1 MSGKYPA
8 SRQGSTLPMEG
19 QDHVT
24 ESWRSPGTSADVT
37 VEVAGGWEDWCTMPD
52 NDNDRS
58 PFGRRPNADPG
69 GGSGTPKPRFAP
81 WLVVPIIL
89 VALLL
94 FNSVL
99 SRTNTNKIS
108 FSEFQTAVADGKIIS
123 DNDHPVRISDNQVS
137 GQISTD
143 EGTKDFT
150 TPLSP
155 NVLVTPGGDFT
166 NSLEEAGIVYTFEQP
181 SVLLSVILNFLPFLL
196 IMFAVYWF
204 VFRRMGSGATGALNM
219 GKNKVKIY
227 DRKEL
232 KTTFADV
239 AGVDE
244 AKEELREIVEFLSN
258 PKKYQRLGGRIP
270 KGVLLLGPPGCG
282 KTLLARAVAGEAN
295 VPFFFM
301 SGSEFVEMFVGLGAA
316 RVRELFQQAKEKA
329 PALVFLDEI
338 DTIGKGRAGAGGAGL
353 GAHDEREQ
361 TLNQLLV
368 EMDGFD
374 ASKGVIIMAATNR
387 PDVLDPALVRPG
399 RFDRQVVVDR
409 PDLKGREE
417 ILRVHARGVA
427 LSPNVE
433 LRTIAARTPGF
444 TGADLE
450 NVVNEAALLAA
461 RREKNAVTMD
471 ELEEAIDRSSMGLER
486 KSRVMSPKEKRRVA
500 SHEMG
505 HALVAHYSDN
515 LDPVH
520 RITIIPRGTAALGLT
535 MTRPLEDRFLATEPE
550 LKDTLAY
557 AMGGRVAEELV
568 YGEISTG
575 AQNDLEK
582 ATQIARAMVSE
593 YGMSE
598 KVGPLS
604 LGHDDPNAFFS
615 SGPRISSGTA
625 EKIDEEVSRLLSEAH
640 DQAER
645 LLLEHRD
652 LLDRLGELLLVVETI
667 DGEELEAYTSGTK
680 PIPDSATLAR
690 EAEKADEA
698 AAAVAEDARQAERN
712 RVAGQRIVM
721 PPAPPMPTID

>member
-1 MSGKYPA
+1 
-8 SRQGSTLPMEG
+8 
-19 QDHVT
+19 
-24 ESWRSPGTSADVT
+24 
-37 VEVAGGWEDWCTMPD
+37 
-52 NDNDRS
+52 
-58 PFGRRPNADPG
+58 
-69 GGSGTPKPRFAP
+69 
-81 WLVVPIIL
+81 L

-598 KVGPLS
+598 RVGPLS

-645 LLLEHRD
+645 LLKEHRD